1 MRTWRKMYIKLN
13 ADPEIHTETI
23 DMLYPEREESREA
36 IRKFE
41 EHFEYAL
48 ENYFAPQK

>member
-1 MRTWRKMYIKLN
+1 MISDIILGVE
-13 ADPEIHTETI
+13 ADNNIFDFELTDE
-23 DMLYPEREESREA
+23 DMEKNVYQA
-36 IRKFE
+36 RKFE